1 LAELA
6 LDDEKNTNKGQGQGK
21 GKGKSKGKKKKQYYK
36 KAQDSK
42 VLITGFVLFP
52 FIVAMVVLYM
62 HNLLLIY
69 NSCIVGNRWW

>member
-6 LDDEKNTNKGQGQGK
+6 LDDEKNTNKGQVQ

-42 VLITGFVLFP
+42 VWITGFVLFP
-52 FIVAMVVLYM
+52 FIVAIVDLYM